1 MVDDRSTGRTAIFTL
16 NRHPT
21 ETLDLDAEL
30 RGTGKNRT
38 LVTALELRHE
48 NLKATNTR
56 DHPDEVTPVANAN
69 LTIDGE
75 HVKARLKPLSW
86 NVIVTAAS
94 S

>member
-1 MVDDRSTGRTAIFTL
+1 VVEGLSTGRTAIFTL

-86 NVIVTAAS
+86 NVMTAAS